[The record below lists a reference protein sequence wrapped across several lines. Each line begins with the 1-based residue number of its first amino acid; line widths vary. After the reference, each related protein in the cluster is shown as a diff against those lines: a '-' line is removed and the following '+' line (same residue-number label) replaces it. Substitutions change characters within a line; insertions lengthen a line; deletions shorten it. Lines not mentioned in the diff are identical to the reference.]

1 MRWDFIHWFRG
12 VGVVEGGHRT
22 FSTVSSI
29 QNLIYGIPHL
39 RDMFCII
46 EKKLTTFLS
55 IIFILKIV
63 NYLYQLWL
71 LKCCKNKN
79 SYDMKIY
86 FHSIKITLYLIKYIF
101 TTLTF
106 FYDMKIYFHSIK
118 TNLYSTKYIFIMP
131 PFFHDTK
138 IYFHSVKINF
148 CSVRNIFII
157 YIFFH
162 SSKKYFHYMNFSFNT
177 FLVIHI
183 WSSICI

>member
-1 MRWDFIHWFRG
+1 MRWDSLHWFRG
-12 VGVVEGGHRT
+12 IGVGEGGHRT
-22 FSTVSSI
+22 FSTVFSI

-101 TTLTF
+101 ITLTF
-106 FYDMKIYFHSIK
+106 FSWYENIFSFNQNKFVFSKIYFHYA
-118 TNLYSTKYIFIMP
+118 T
-131 PFFHDTK
+131 FFSW
-138 IYFHSVKINF
+138 YQ
-148 CSVRNIFII
+148 NIF
-157 YIFFH
+157 
-162 SSKKYFHYMNFSFNT
+162 SFS
-177 FLVIHI
+177 
-183 WSSICI
+183 

>member
-46 EKKLTTFLS
+46 GKKLTTFLS

-101 TTLTF
+101 IILTF
-106 FYDMKIYFHSIK
+106 FSWYENIFSFNQNKFVFSKIYFYYA
-118 TNLYSTKYIFIMP
+118 T
-131 PFFHDTK
+131 FFSW
-138 IYFHSVKINF
+138 YQ
-148 CSVRNIFII
+148 NIF
-157 YIFFH
+157 
-162 SSKKYFHYMNFSFNT
+162 SFS
-177 FLVIHI
+177 
-183 WSSICI
+183 